1 MLHSRSRKSFRTPAS
16 RAAKHP
22 FFGRAGAAVLLLAL
36 IGPSSRFALRE
47 AHAQDADL
55 AAPKLP
61 ATNLDAP
68 MAVEWKFTGTPF
80 PNNAAA
86 PVVSEN
92 TAFFASGGI
101 VYAVDLASGAQKWRY
116 PSVGTLARSILYTP
130 AYSDGTLFLSTGDGL
145 TALDAATG
153 KLRYPG
159 FVVPNGATTSPI
171 IIGDGVYFGGGNGRI
186 FGLHAATG
194 DPVSAVYRN
203 GVPLQTDISGNMA
216 SQNGLLYVITANQV
230 LHAVDALTGNQRWQQ
245 RVEGE
250 TRGATP
256 VPAGETLFVAAGSAL
271 NAYRSRTGQV
281 RWQQPTPRSISAPP
295 VVDNEGTAYIVTS
308 DRAVYALKSVGN
320 RPQSVWQKVVPQVDT
335 SVVAQPLIA
344 NDLVIITT
352 QGGGVWAL
360 DRATGAVRW
369 NYLLHPSGTEAIPAP
384 SHTGVDAHP
393 VAVGDAL
400 YTLSD
405 DGTLTAFRHDASD
418 QSPPTVTPITPQ
430 QGDYVNGQPPF
441 SIKARL
447 SDEGSG
453 LNVDTL
459 SMKVDDNQI
468 PLQKV
473 LGVGVNGFYYENAT
487 GQLQYTIYPNTGVG
501 RTTALGDGHH
511 TVTVTV
517 KDWMGNTTIK
527 TWGFTVDDTIV
538 RRTATPGQVGGAGGP
553 KGGRTGGGPGGAG
566 GSGGPTG
573 D

>member
-1 MLHSRSRKSFRTPAS
+1 MLHSRLRTSFRMSSS
-16 RAAKHP
+16 RAANRRMAR
-22 FFGRAGAAVLLLAL
+22 RAGAAVLLLAL
-36 IGPSSRFALRE
+36 LGPSSRFVLRA
-47 AHAQDADL
+47 AHAQDASPVL
-55 AAPKLP
+55 AKRAQGK
-61 ATNLDAP
+61 LDAP
-68 MAVEWKFTGTPF
+68 MAVEWKFTGNAF

-101 VYAVDLASGAQKWRY
+101 VYAVDLVSGSQKWRY
-116 PSVGTLARSILYTP
+116 PAVGTLARAILFTP
-130 AYSDGTLFLSTGDGL
+130 AYSEGTLFLSTGDGL
-145 TALDAATG
+145 TALDAETG

-159 FVVPNGATTSPI
+159 FVVPNGATTSPVVV
-171 IIGDGVYFGGGNGRI
+171 GDAVYFGGGNGRI
-186 FGLHAATG
+186 FGLHAQTG

-203 GVPLQTDISGNMA
+203 GLPLSTDISGNMTA
-216 SQNGLLYVITANQV
+216 QNGLLYVITANQV

-250 TRGATP
+250 TRGSTP
-256 VPAGETLFVAAGSAL
+256 IPAGDTLFVAAGSAL
-271 NAYRSRTGQV
+271 NAYRSGTGQM
-281 RWQQPTPRSISAPP
+281 RWQQPTPRNIVAPP
-295 VVDNEGTAYIVTS
+295 VVDSDGRAYIITS
-308 DRAVYALKSVGN
+308 ERGVYALESLGT
-320 RPQSVWQKVVPQVDT
+320 RSHSVWKVVPQVD
-335 SVVAQPLIA
+335 SNVVAQPLVTE
-344 NDLVIITT
+344 DLLIVAT
-352 QGGGVWAL
+352 QGGGVWAF

-369 NYLLHPSGTEAIPAP
+369 NYLLHPSGTETVPAP
-384 SHTGVDAHP
+384 PRTGVDARP
-393 VAVGDAL
+393 VAVGDTL

-418 QSPPTVTPITPQ
+418 QSPPVVTPVTPL

-447 SDEGSG
+447 IDEGSG

-459 SMKVDDNQI
+459 SMKIDDNQI

-487 GQLQYTIYPNTGVG
+487 GQLQYTIYPNTAAG

-511 TVTVTV
+511 TVTISV

-538 RRTATPGQVGGAGGP
+538 RRAAGASPGAGPGGARGG
-553 KGGRTGGGPGGAG
+553 KGGGFGPGGPGGPG
-566 GSGGPTG
+566 GQ
-573 D
+573 